1 MASKKKQVVVEDVP
15 AVRVILIA
23 AIAANGVIGDKGTLP
38 WHIPE
43 DLKFFKERTGTSPLV
58 MGRRT
63 FESMPKVVWKTRV
76 PHVLTRNSDW
86 LDFTNVPQWAHSDE
100 LYQLVAD
107 AKRSTTTGEVFV
119 VGGAQVYEA
128 ALGLT
133 NGEFFKDDLLVDE
146 VILTQLKQSYVGDT
160 VFPMNGLFPFHAEEQ
175 LADTEKFSVM
185 RYVRI

>member
-1 MASKKKQVVVEDVP
+1 MASKKKQVVEEAP
-15 AVRVILIA
+15 SVRVILIA
-23 AIAANGVIGDKGTLP
+23 AVAANGVIGDKGKLP

-43 DLKFFKERTGTSPLV
+43 DLKFFKERTSTSPLV
-58 MGRRT
+58 MDLRT

-86 LDFTNVPQWAHSDE
+86 IDFTGVGQWAHADE
-100 LYQLVAD
+100 LHQLVAD
-107 AKRSTTTGEVFV
+107 AKRSTTTGEVFI

-133 NGEFFKDDLLVDE
+133 NGKFFKDDLLVDE